1 MKIKNEELTDMILLQ
16 GDTIQVII
24 GQVEKLELDL
34 KDLKGRLLNLEK
46 QSKKEKKCVKLYLI
60 CLTLILK
67 RHLKRK

>member
-34 KDLKGRLLNLEK
+34 KDLKERLLNLEK
-46 QSKKEKKCVKLYLI
+46 QSKKEKK
-60 CLTLILK
+60 
-67 RHLKRK
+67 

>member
-34 KDLKGRLLNLEK
+34 KDLKERLLNLEK
-46 QSKKEKKCVKLYLI
+46 QIKKEEK
-60 CLTLILK
+60 
-67 RHLKRK
+67 

>member
-24 GQVEKLELDL
+24 NQVEKLELDL

-46 QSKKEKKCVKLYLI
+46 QSKLVNKEEK
-60 CLTLILK
+60 
-67 RHLKRK
+67 